1 MKVWLLT
8 EHTVDD
14 TTVEV
19 WATEEAANRAAEEA
33 VRRLN
38 RPGTVLF
45 LGAVEDGVWEGEN
58 NGNPW
63 RVEVTE
69 TEVQK

>member
-19 WATEEAANRAAEEA
+19 WASAEAVNRAAEEA

>member
-19 WATEEAANRAAEEA
+19 WATEEAATREAEA
-33 VRRLN
+33 TVKRLHKS
-38 RPGTVLF
+38 GGVLF
-45 LGAVEDGVWEGEN
+45 LGSVEDGVWEGEN